1 MKKKVVILL
10 IVLLLVAVIALTAEV
25 IVLVQKNKL
34 LETAL
39 LVKEEIE
46 KNEQTLEDLDLELKS
61 ISSEEYEVIG
71 LKDSTQ
77 SVLNIPDS
85 VNGKRIVG
93 IADEAFIDME
103 LIDVKF
109 GANVRYVGEKA
120 FKGCKLLIR
129 VQLNDSLE
137 CIKAAAFEQCRSLI
151 KMEIP
156 DSVTE
161 L

>member
-10 IVLLLVAVIALTAEV
+10 IVLLLVAVIALTAGV

-109 GANVRYVGEKA
+109 GANVRYVGAKA
-120 FKGCKLLIR
+120 FKGCKLLI
-129 VQLNDSLE
+129 
-137 CIKAAAFEQCRSLI
+137 
-151 KMEIP
+151 
-156 DSVTE
+156 
-161 L
+161 

>member
-10 IVLLLVAVIALTAEV
+10 IVLLLVAVVALTAGV

-77 SVLNIPDS
+77 SVLNIPNS

-93 IADEAFIDME
+93 IADEAFM
-103 LIDVKF
+103 
-109 GANVRYVGEKA
+109 G
-120 FKGCKLLIR
+120 
-129 VQLNDSLE
+129 
-137 CIKAAAFEQCRSLI
+137 
-151 KMEIP
+151 
-156 DSVTE
+156 TE